1 MKVFKMNDYDW
12 VCAENEQ
19 QAKEYYKKEVGF
31 DDEEIEE
38 EFLGE
43 VSLNDTMLVNVNDL
57 PYEENMITQLNMR
70 NIGGELYV
78 PKPFSWVIENEKI
91 TKPCIIASTEFQAQ
105 NDQNYEKGDVQK
117 NMTEQT
123 KIKYTFRNEYGETV
137 EMTFT
142 MIQIEGMVGG
152 FINHV
157 QKELNEMGFGKP
169 VEVHRTLLM

>member
-1 MKVFKMNDYDW
+1 
-12 VCAENEQ
+12 
-19 QAKEYYKKEVGF
+19 
-31 DDEEIEE
+31 
-38 EFLGE
+38 
-43 VSLNDTMLVNVNDL
+43 
-57 PYEENMITQLNMR
+57 
-70 NIGGELYV
+70 
-78 PKPFSWVIENEKI
+78 
-91 TKPCIIASTEFQAQ
+91 
-105 NDQNYEKGDVQK
+105 
-117 NMTEQT
+117 MTEQT